1 MIRRIIPV
9 LTFIL
14 LGLAARLWL
23 GLYHHDEFAETH
35 LFLKH
40 RPTLKWTFYS
50 PLGMSDLTMKDLTP
64 QEQEEQRLFE
74 EFISSKG
81 LSK

>member
-1 MIRRIIPV
+1 MKRRMIPV
-9 LTFIL
+9 LILIL
-14 LGLAARLWL
+14 LGLAFRLWL

-40 RPTLKWTFYS
+40 RPIWKWIFYT
-50 PLGMSDLTMKDLTP
+50 PLGLSDLTMKDLSP
-64 QEQEEQRLFE
+64 EEQEEQRLFE
-74 EFISSKG
+74 EFFSSKG